1 MFLSGVF
8 SPRFCLSV
16 SYPKM
21 DARSYN
27 MIMPEKKIDGY
38 CVYNHNIKSGNY
50 EAIGKKIANPNR
62 LMLK

>member
-1 MFLSGVF
+1 
-8 SPRFCLSV
+8 
-16 SYPKM
+16 M